1 MNNAYFLEKL
11 IGNRL
16 GDPISAL
23 LFTNDHII
31 FGTFIG
37 LVSVYNLNNKNLI
50 FLNKKDSENIS
61 DISINY
67 NDNNLYIGVGDKE
80 IKVYKINNLS
90 NELPQI
96 IDIYETK
103 SKHNQ
108 KCDNTF
114 IFLTPKS
121 FFRIELPFID
131 ENSIEISENE
141 QEYELKY
148 FNSTNENKKENSNY
162 IGKLP
167 MTNYSVPLDFDGNN
181 FLWIEILKS
190 KSRRICVANIHN
202 IKEHNS
208 LNKFEL
214 DKYNTIGHISFA
226 KLLSN
231 KRVFIVHSFN
241 KCEIR
246 DLDNNF
252 SLLENF
258 IHIGD
263 EVYAFDILYEENG
276 KIIKRYQENNNNI
289 NENIYIHI
297 LDKNLKGNYKDNKME
312 SKLKIDYFS
321 EDDIDKNNY
330 LSIRTNQEKK
340 KIHKNN
346 IIIITLDINGNI
358 NLYHNKNEI
367 ILFNLY
373 KLDSI
378 PQELKEKQF
387 FSFGYQYYIRT
398 NLNYFCIS
406 TDYGCFIIKKNNIY
420 K

>member
-1 MNNAYFLEKL
+1 
-11 IGNRL
+11 
-16 GDPISAL
+16 
-23 LFTNDHII
+23 
-31 FGTFIG
+31 
-37 LVSVYNLNNKNLI
+37 
-50 FLNKKDSENIS
+50 
-61 DISINY
+61 
-67 NDNNLYIGVGDKE
+67 
-80 IKVYKINNLS
+80 
-90 NELPQI
+90 
-96 IDIYETK
+96 
-103 SKHNQ
+103 
-108 KCDNTF
+108 
-114 IFLTPKS
+114 
-121 FFRIELPFID
+121 
-131 ENSIEISENE
+131 
-141 QEYELKY
+141 
-148 FNSTNENKKENSNY
+148 
-162 IGKLP
+162 

-202 IKEHNS
+202 IKEHHS
-208 LNKFEL
+208 LTKFEL

-297 LDKNLKGNYKDNKME
+297 LDKNLNGNYKDNKME

-321 EDDIDKNNY
+321 EDYIDKNNY

-378 PQELKEKQF
+378 PQEYKDKQF

-406 TDYGCFIIKKNNIY
+406 TDYGCFIIKK